1 MIDRRIA
8 FLGAGNMANAIIRGL
23 LRAGL
28 AKEKISATVRRDEK
42 KQELETTHGITVGFD
57 NLAAAQGLLG
67 RFDAA
72 EETYRATIGRNPFH
86 MRARAGLA
94 ETQQEAGRLDDALA
108 TFREA
113 LAIRPKDA
121 ELLHG
126 MGVAL
131 IEKGRLDEAAQ
142 HLRRALESAPAQAKS
157 WLALSQVKRQKEA
170 DDELAA
176 MEAQHGKA
184 PADSVARMQLS
195 FGLGKAHDDLKD
207 YGRAFDFFA
216 EGNAIRRKGISYD
229 GEKTRAE
236 FAAMKAAFSKE
247 FFERHKPSAVEDDT
261 PVFVVGMPRSGTSL
275 IEQVLATLP
284 GVHGAGELTDLP
296 DVLQAAAADHPAGDY
311 RFPETPAGYDDDRL
325 RRLGRRYLE
334 RLRVHAPAATHIVD
348 KLPANF
354 AHLGLLHRM
363 LPQARI
369 VHAMRDPMDACFSC
383 FSRLFAADN
392 LAFTYEL
399 GALGRYWVTYHRL
412 MRHWHAV
419 LPLGRI
425 LDLPYEAMVTDFE
438 AQARRLVAHL
448 GLPWDERCLGFH
460 RNRRVVGTASAA
472 QVRRPIY
479 RSSVARWKA
488 FERHL
493 GPLMDIVGPYR

>member
-1 MIDRRIA
+1 CLRR
-8 FLGAGNMANAIIRGL
+8 L
-23 LRAGL
+23 
-28 AKEKISATVRRDEK
+28 
-42 KQELETTHGITVGFD
+42 
-57 NLAAAQGLLG
+57 
-67 RFDAA
+67 
-72 EETYRATIGRNPFH
+72 
-86 MRARAGLA
+86 
-94 ETQQEAGRLDDALA
+94 
-108 TFREA
+108 
-113 LAIRPKDA
+113 
-121 ELLHG
+121 
-126 MGVAL
+126 
-131 IEKGRLDEAAQ
+131 GRLDEAGARLERLLARDAGAIAARLELGVLQQERDQLDAAIATYRAVLAAQ
-142 HLRRALESAPAQAKS
+142 PAQLEALNNLGVCLRQAGALDEARVAFEQV
-157 WLALSQVKRQKEA
+157 LAASPHRIETHCNLAQLKTYAA
-170 DDELAA
+170 DDPQVGHLLSLRHRLPGLPAHGRIRYWFSVGKMLEDGGRHDEAFAA
-176 MEAQHGKA
+176 
-184 PADSVARMQLS
+184 
-195 FGLGKAHDDLKD
+195 
-207 YGRAFDFFA
+207 YA
-216 EGNAIRRKGISYD
+216 EGNRLKHAQAPWDEAGHEEAMRRIAGTFSPAWIARSPD
-229 GEKTRAE
+229 ACGAELPAGEGLAAHDTGGRVGEVDDRAAGG
-236 FAAMKAAFSKE
+236 AAG
-247 FFERHKPSAVEDDT
+247 PI